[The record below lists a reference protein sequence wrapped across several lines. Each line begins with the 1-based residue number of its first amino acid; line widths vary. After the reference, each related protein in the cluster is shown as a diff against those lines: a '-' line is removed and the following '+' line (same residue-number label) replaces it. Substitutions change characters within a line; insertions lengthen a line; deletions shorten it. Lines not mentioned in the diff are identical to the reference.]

1 MRGLQ
6 WNADGIDTK
15 VAELNRLVVELNVV
29 LIQETK
35 LTSRS
40 KTPKIHGFTAV
51 RQDRPNAEF
60 PGGGLFTYV
69 RQDLAFRRIG
79 GAKNGNIEAL
89 SISIQHKV
97 GKWLNVPNVYPPP
110 FQT

>member
-6 WNADGIDTK
+6 WNADGINTK
-15 VAELNRLVVELNVV
+15 IAELNRLVVELSVDVV
-29 LIQETK
+29 LIQESK

-60 PGGGLFTYV
+60 PGGGLLTYIKD
-69 RQDLAFRRIG
+69 DLAFRRIG
-79 GAKNGNIEAL
+79 GAKNRNTEAL
-89 SISIQHKV
+89 SVSIQQKV
-97 GKWLNVPNVYPPP
+97 GK
-110 FQT
+110 